1 MTIRSAFLLGI
12 SLLSVPA
19 LARTQEEKTGDFS
32 AVHIAAGIHATVEVG
47 HDTSVRIDADDEIMP
62 FVDVH
67 VEGNELY
74 VGFKRHTSFRGEHT
88 VKATIQ
94 TPHLTSVSGSG
105 GSEVRATFSRGT
117 DATVEASGGSHMR
130 VRGVDASRLRLSGSG
145 GSVLE
150 VEGSADSLGLQ
161 LSGGIATAR
170 ARSLGEGRDRAG
182 ERRNLR
188 ATCAPAATSREAS
201 PAAPS

>member
-94 TPHLTSVSGSG
+94 TPHLIRSAAAA
-105 GSEVRATFSRGT
+105 VRRC
-117 DATVEASGGSHMR
+117 
-130 VRGVDASRLRLSGSG
+130 
-145 GSVLE
+145 
-150 VEGSADSLGLQ
+150 
-161 LSGGIATAR
+161 AR
-170 ARSLGEGRDRAG
+170 
-182 ERRNLR
+182 
-188 ATCAPAATSREAS
+188 PS
-201 PAAPS
+201 PAAPTPPSRRAAAATCACAEWTRRACA